1 MQYILLNF
9 LAIEAGALL
18 SIVFRKTVSMKVLS
32 SALLG
37 ANLCIAVVGL
47 KGALSTNNTLLMLIS
62 VVIGGGLGTWLGID
76 SGFGR
81 FGDWLQRRAGQGDE
95 SFGKAFATVFII
107 QAVGSMAIVGPVN
120 AALKGDASILVFK
133 SVLDFASS
141 LIYGSMLG
149 PGVLLSGP
157 AVFLYQGAVY
167 LLAGLLSP
175 LLTPD
180 VINEIGAIGNLL
192 IFALALD
199 LLQIR
204 AVKVADYLPA
214 MAGPLVYHAINTLF

>member
-1 MQYILLNF
+1 MLLRKNVSTK
-9 LAIEAGALL
+9 LL
-18 SIVFRKTVSMKVLS
+18 SA
-32 SALLG
+32 ALLG
-37 ANLCIAVVGL
+37 GNLCIAIVGL
-47 KGALSTNNTLLMLIS
+47 QGALGTDNTLLMLIS
-62 VVIGGGLGTWLGID
+62 VVLGGVLGTWLGID
-76 SGFGR
+76 RAFGR
-81 FGDWLQRRAGQGDE
+81 FGDWLEQRAGQKDE
-95 SFGKAFATVFII
+95 GFGKAFATVFII

>member
-1 MQYILLNF
+1 MQYILINF

-47 KGALSTNNTLLMLIS
+47 KGALSTNNILLMLIS
-62 VVIGGGLGTWLGID
+62 TVLGGALGTWLGID

-81 FGDWLQRRAGQGDE
+81 FGNWLQRRAGQGNE
-95 SFGKAFATVFII
+95 GFGKAFATLFII

-141 LIYGSMLG
+141 LIYGAMLG

-157 AVFLYQGAVY
+157 AVFLYQGVVY

-214 MAGPLVYHAINTLF
+214 MAGPLVYHVLNGLF